1 MRPAKELSRAELA
14 TIVDAL
20 QQALYLDFD
29 NRNQKV
35 WNPDKSWDGADV
47 CDQLALLLAEHGL
60 VPLSVVIVPL
70 DPPPHSPEHN
80 HDLDDSGSSRRTA
93 HRRSGRPPA

>member
-1 MRPAKELSRAELA
+1 MRQAKELSRAELA

-29 NRNQKV
+29 DGNKKV

-47 CDQLALLLAEHGL
+47 CDQLSLLLAEHGL
-60 VPLSVVIVPL
+60 VPQSVVIFPL
-70 DPPPHSPEHN
+70 DSPPHSPEKP
-80 HDLDDSGSSRRTA
+80 HDLDDSGSSRRKA
-93 HRRSGRPPA
+93 HRRPRRPPA

>member
-1 MRPAKELSRAELA
+1 MRQAQDLSRAELV

-29 NRNQKV
+29 DRSQKV

-47 CDQLALLLAEHGL
+47 CDQLALLLADHGL
-60 VPLSVVIVPL
+60 VPQSVTVIPP

-80 HDLDDSGSSRRTA
+80 HDLDDSGSSRRAA
-93 HRRSGRPPA
+93 HRRSRRPSA

>member
-1 MRPAKELSRAELA
+1 MRQAKELSPAELA
-14 TIVDAL
+14 TIVNAL

-47 CDQLALLLAEHGL
+47 CDQLALLLADYGL
-60 VPLSVVIVPL
+60 VPQSVTVIPP
-70 DPPPHSPEHN
+70 DPPPHSLEKP
-80 HDLDDSGSSRRTA
+80 HDLDDSGSSRRAA
-93 HRRSGRPPA
+93 HRRSRRPSA

>member
-1 MRPAKELSRAELA
+1 MRLATELSRAELA

-29 NRNQKV
+29 DRNRKV

-47 CDQLALLLAEHGL
+47 CDQLSLLPADHDL
-60 VPLSVVIVPL
+60 VPQAVTVIPL
-70 DPPPHSPEHN
+70 VPPPHSSEHN
-80 HDLDDSGSSRRTA
+80 HDLDDSGSSRRA
-93 HRRSGRPPA
+93 AQR

>member
-1 MRPAKELSRAELA
+1 MRQAQDLSRAELV
-14 TIVDAL
+14 TIGNAL
-20 QQALYLDFD
+20 HQALYLDFD
-29 NRNQKV
+29 DRNQKI
-35 WNPDKSWDGADV
+35 WNPDKSWDSADV
-47 CDQLALLLAEHGL
+47 CDQLALLLADHGL
-60 VPLSVVIVPL
+60 VPHSVVIVPL

>member
-1 MRPAKELSRAELA
+1 MRLATELSPAELV

-29 NRNQKV
+29 DRNQNV

-47 CDQLALLLAEHGL
+47 CDQLSLLLADHGL
-60 VPLSVVIVPL
+60 VPQSVVVIPL
-70 DPPPHSPEHN
+70 DPPPHSPEKP
-80 HDLDDSGSSRRTA
+80 HDLDDSRSSRRAA
-93 HRRSGRPPA
+93 HRRSRRPSA

>member
-1 MRPAKELSRAELA
+1 MRQAKELSPAELA
-14 TIVDAL
+14 TIVNAL

-29 NRNQKV
+29 DRNQKV

-47 CDQLALLLAEHGL
+47 CDHLAQLLAEHGL
-60 VPLSVVIVPL
+60 VPQSVVIVPL

-80 HDLDDSGSSRRTA
+80 HDLDDSGSSRRAA
-93 HRRSGRPPA
+93 HRRSRRPSA

>member
-29 NRNQKV
+29 NRNQKI

-60 VPLSVVIVPL
+60 VPQSVVIVPL

-80 HDLDDSGSSRRTA
+80 HDLDDSGSSRRAA
-93 HRRSGRPPA
+93 HRRSRRPST

>member
-1 MRPAKELSRAELA
+1 MRQAQDLSRAELV

-47 CDQLALLLAEHGL
+47 CDQLALLLADHGL
-60 VPLSVVIVPL
+60 VPQSVVIFPP
-70 DPPPHSPEHN
+70 DPPPHSSENP
-80 HDLDDSGSSRRTA
+80 HDLDDSGSSRRAA
-93 HRRSGRPPA
+93 HR